1 MANDKSAGSEGL
13 PTIDNTAGRR
23 YVLAEE
29 KEVGGLVPTVWQ
41 FKTEWMEF
49 VGQDGLPEWEE
60 AMRTKVGLPMNTAMA
75 YKPGCATT
83 SGSGSGWDDCD
94 YWGNGC

>member
-1 MANDKSAGSEGL
+1 MADDENEARGPL
-13 PTIDNTAGRR
+13 PVIDNTPGRR

-29 KEVGGLVPTVWQ
+29 NIGDLVPMVWQ

-49 VGQDGLPEWEE
+49 VGPDGLDEWEE
-60 AMRTKVGLPMNTAMA
+60 AMRTKVGIPFNARA
-75 YKPGCATT
+75 AVKGCATT
-83 SGSGSGWDDCD
+83 SGSTGGWDDCD